1 MSTILPSCVD
11 VTGTGAA
18 SAPPDMVNLDL
29 RITRHGESVSET
41 LREVDQTV
49 QAVRSALSTAGIPDT
64 DVQTTSTGIHQRHD
78 NQGQQV
84 RGFTGFHSLRVGV
97 RDLDQ
102 VNSLVEQSVEA
113 AGDDL
118 LIDGIALSI
127 SDPEPLLAT
136 ARERAFDDARRRA
149 EEYARF
155 AGRRLGDVI
164 WIGDA
169 VRGAEPRM
177 YAMRA
182 QSDSAAMSVAPG
194 ESTVTASLAVRFAWA
209 DADRNDES
217 SASTASTASTNSTD
231 SGANAPHDESSEP

>member
-18 SAPPDMVNLDL
+18 SALPDMVDLDL

-49 QAVRSALSTAGIPDT
+49 QAVRSALSSAGIPDK
-64 DVQTTSTGIHQRHD
+64 DVQTTSTGIHQRYD

-155 AGRRLGDVI
+155 AGRPLGDVI
-164 WIGDA
+164 WIGDDA
-169 VRGAEPRM
+169 RAGAEPRM

-209 DADRNDES
+209 DTDPRDES
-217 SASTASTASTNSTD
+217 SASTASTNSTD
-231 SGANAPHDESSEP
+231 STANAPRDGSSEP